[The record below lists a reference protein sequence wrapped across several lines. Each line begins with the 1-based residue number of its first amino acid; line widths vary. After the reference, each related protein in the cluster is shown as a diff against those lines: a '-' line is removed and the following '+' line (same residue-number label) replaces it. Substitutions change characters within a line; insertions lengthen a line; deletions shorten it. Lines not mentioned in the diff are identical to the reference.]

1 MLNRQATNASALP
14 TGCTALASRGDPKGG
29 CTALASFG
37 APEDGGKEEPMYEP
51 YKYWDPFV
59 ERDDGREEEN
69 Q

>member
-1 MLNRQATNASALP
+1 MLNSQATNASALP
-14 TGCTALASRGDPKGG
+14 TGCTALASCGAPKGG
-29 CTALASFG
+29 CTALASCG
-37 APEDGGKEEPMYEP
+37 APEDVGKEEPMYEP

>member
-1 MLNRQATNASALP
+1 MLNSQATNASALP
-14 TGCTALASRGDPKGG
+14 TGCTPLAP
-29 CTALASFG
+29 AG
-37 APEDGGKEEPMYEP
+37 APIGTEEGMYEP

>member
-1 MLNRQATNASALP
+1 MLNSQATNASALP
-14 TGCTALASRGDPKGG
+14 SDTQER
-29 CTALASFG
+29 
-37 APEDGGKEEPMYEP
+37 MYEP

>member
-14 TGCTALASRGDPKGG
+14 TGCTALASCGAPKGG
-29 CTALASFG
+29 CTALASCG
-37 APEDGGKEEPMYEP
+37 AHEDPQERMYEP

>member
-29 CTALASFG
+29 LASCG

>member
-1 MLNRQATNASALP
+1 MLNSQATNASALP
-14 TGCTALASRGDPKGG
+14 TGCTALASRGD
-29 CTALASFG
+29 
-37 APEDGGKEEPMYEP
+37 PEDGGKEEPMYEP